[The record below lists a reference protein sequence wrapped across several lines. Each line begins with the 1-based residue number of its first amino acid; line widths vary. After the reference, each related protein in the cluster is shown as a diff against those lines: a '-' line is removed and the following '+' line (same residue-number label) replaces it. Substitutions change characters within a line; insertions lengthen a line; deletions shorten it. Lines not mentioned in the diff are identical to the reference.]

1 MKSGGLWNLRGL
13 RPETRVAAR
22 DAARRSGMS
31 VGEWLNELIEPVA
44 LDDDEGRYRDDARD
58 GDYRE
63 HSSQRD
69 DDRPRDYELRAE
81 RRPSRD
87 DSRERDFDHYGARS
101 RDDRDLE
108 LERERARRR
117 ELDRERELQRERDL
131 RRVRERQ
138 READLR
144 RERDWAYERELERE
158 RDGSIDRAV
167 AEITARQRA
176 LDHEMP
182 AEPRSMRIETSVG
195 AVSAIPPIDLS
206 SVERQLRQ
214 ISSRIEAL
222 QPSADM
228 PAAINALRA
237 DLTEIGRSLT
247 EALPRRAVESL
258 EIEVKALGQR
268 LDHSRESGV
277 DKAALAGLERGLAE
291 VRDSLRKL
299 NTAESLAG
307 ADEAVKAL
315 TKRIDSIV
323 ARDDPATLQQLEAA
337 ITALRGVASHVA
349 SNDAL
354 AKVAEDV
361 RALAGKI
368 DGVAAG
374 SVNAAALSAIEN
386 RIDSLT
392 TALTASTEAGQSV
405 PREFEK
411 LISGLIEKI
420 DRVALSQT
428 DHTALKAFED
438 RVAMLVKRLDASDA
452 RLGQLEGVERGL
464 ADLLVYIEQLRGG
477 GALGMRQDRRASDR
491 AKGVLEDSIEAV
503 HGTVDHVV
511 DRLAMIESDMRID
524 KARAA
529 FGGPAVPQR
538 AVQSPPLSPGE
549 PVGYSSG
556 ELPKPAPRDTAPS
569 RQMLAHQ
576 PIDPNLPPDHPL
588 EPGSAPGRQRQPAS
602 PAERI
607 AASEAAVAAR
617 PLVVTD
623 PNGKP
628 DFIAAARRAA
638 RAASMAI
645 PEETVQ
651 AGIDEPGGVPARTL
665 AERLRK
671 LLVVGAIVVIVLGGL
686 RIASRLFSDSG
697 TVPPDAMQ
705 QQSVPLQLQGS
716 TAPVVVP
723 QPSQSMNAPVGAP
736 IDITSPASAVPGAT
750 PPAAPSSAP
759 IPLPE
764 PKPARRSEAF
774 PVQPG
779 PLTIVVPGVQ
789 PAADRDAMLVAPPV
803 TVATIPAH
811 ESPAERAP
819 ALVQL
824 PSVPEVTGSVP
835 AAAAQKNPAPPPP
848 PVPSTDKLLL
858 TINSPALR
866 TAALAGDPAA
876 AYEVGVRFAEGHG
889 VPQNNEEAARWFE
902 RAAKKGVAPAQFRL
916 GTFFEK
922 GTGVKKNLATA
933 RDYYRA
939 AADKGHGKAM
949 HNLAVLYA
957 EGIDGT
963 PDYRNAAAWFRKAAD
978 HGIVDSQY
986 NLAILYARGVG
997 VEQNYTE
1004 SYKWFSL
1011 AADAGDKDAADKRDE
1026 VSAHLDEQSLNLARQ
1041 AAQNWTAVSQPA
1053 DAITVKAS
1061 AAWDHAAGAPPTAK
1075 PKAHTVRAKAATAQ
1089 PVVN

>member
-1 MKSGGLWNLRGL
+1 
-13 RPETRVAAR
+13 
-22 DAARRSGMS
+22 MS

-44 LDDDEGRYRDDARD
+44 VEDDASRYRDDDRD

-63 HSSQRD
+63 YSSLRD
-69 DDRPRDYELRAE
+69 NDRPRDQERWRD
-81 RRPSRD
+81 RRPSHD
-87 DSRERDFDHYGARS
+87 DRRERDRYGERGRS
-101 RDDRDLE
+101 DRDYE
-108 LERERARRR
+108 IESERERRR

-131 RRVRERQ
+131 RQLRERQ
-138 READLR
+138 RAADLQ
-144 RERDWAYERELERE
+144 RERDWAYERERERE
-158 RDGSIDRAV
+158 RDGSVDRAV
-167 AEITARQRA
+167 AEIAARMRA
-176 LDHEMP
+176 LDHEAP
-182 AEPRSMRIETSVG
+182 ASEPRPARTE
-195 AVSAIPPIDLS
+195 ASAAAGSIPPIDLS

-258 EIEVKALGQR
+258 EIEVKALAQR
-268 LDHSRESGV
+268 LDHSRQSGV
-277 DKAALAGLERGLAE
+277 DTAALAGLERGLAE
-291 VRDSLRKL
+291 VRESLRKL
-299 NTAESLAG
+299 NTAESVAG
-307 ADEAVKAL
+307 AEEAVRAL

-337 ITALRGVASHVA
+337 ITGLRGVASHVA

-368 DGVAAG
+368 DGLAAG
-374 SVNAAALSAIEN
+374 AVNTAALSAIET

-392 TALTASTEAGQSV
+392 NALTASTEAGQSV

-477 GALGMRQDRRASDR
+477 GAVGPRQDRQDRRASDR
-491 AKGVLEDSIEAV
+491 GKGALEDSIEAV

-524 KARAA
+524 KAKAA
-529 FGGPAVPQR
+529 FGGAALSQR
-538 AVQSPPLSPGE
+538 AVLSPPLVPGE
-549 PVGYSSG
+549 PPGYSSG
-556 ELPKPAPRDTAPS
+556 DLPKPAQRDIAPS
-569 RQMLAHQ
+569 RQTPAHQVLAHQ

-588 EPGSAPGRQRQPAS
+588 EPGTAPGRPRQPAT

-617 PLVVTD
+617 PPVLTD

-638 RAASMAI
+638 RAASMAA
-645 PEETVQ
+645 PEEPAL
-651 AGIDEPGGVPARTL
+651 AGIDEPGIVPAKTL

-697 TVPPDAMQ
+697 TLPPDTIQ
-705 QQSVPLQLQGS
+705 QQS
-716 TAPVVVP
+716 A
-723 QPSQSMNAPVGAP
+723 PSQSQN
-736 IDITSPASAVPGAT
+736 AT
-750 PPAAPSSAP
+750 PPAAAP
-759 IPLPE
+759 QTSQSITAPAGNPTDITPHPAVTPTPTPMPLPE
-764 PKPARRSEAF
+764 PKPARHSELAPD
-774 PVQPG
+774 PVNSGSPG
-779 PLTIVVPGVQ
+779 PLIIAVPGAKSAPDIDVVP
-789 PAADRDAMLVAPPV
+789 VAPPV

-811 ESPAERAP
+811 ESPVERGAGQHGP
-819 ALVQL
+819 AIVQGL
-824 PSVPEVTGSVP
+824 SAPEVTGSVP
-835 AAAAQKNPAPPPP
+835 AAATQKNPAPPPP

-858 TINSPALR
+858 TIGSPALR
-866 TAALAGDPAA
+866 SAALAGDPAA

-889 VPQNNEEAARWFE
+889 VSQNNEEAARWFE
-902 RAAKKGVAPAQFRL
+902 RAAKKGLAPAQFRL

-922 GTGVKKNLATA
+922 GTGVKKSLTTA

-997 VEQNYTE
+997 VEQNYVE

-1026 VSAHLDEQSLNLARQ
+1026 VSAHLDEQQLNAARQ
-1041 AAQNWTAVSQPA
+1041 AAQSWTAVPQPA
-1053 DAITVKAS
+1053 DAVAVKAS
-1061 AAWDHAAGAPPTAK
+1061 AAWDHAAGAPPAAKAK
-1075 PKAHTVRAKAATAQ
+1075 PRTVGAK
-1089 PVVN
+1089 PVVPQPAVN